1 MQWDQA
7 RLNSVK
13 APRAGAWL
21 NGIPSS
27 TGNTKLSREEFQSR
41 VGRRLGLVLCEETA
55 CPLCHQTMDRFGAHA
70 ESCVCGGDFTAKHN
84 QTNLHIYKQAKTAGA
99 MPEMEKAKLLA
110 GGSIPNLGRR
120 RPADTLLNSA
130 AGIKTGKQRNRLKV
144 ALDVGVVSPQSQS
157 HVVDAAREVLGA
169 ATSYTQQKRNH
180 QQTDALCDE
189 AGIDYQPLVFE
200 TFGGLCEEGFQTLK
214 SLNRLVAVN
223 TNASNSEVAQRFWQI
238 VSVDLQKACHRAFSK
253 RVGLRGKTLMFES
266 ASQRFL
272 RLNQD
277 ETTDDT

>member
-21 NGIPSS
+21 NGVPSS
-27 TGNTKLSREEFQSR
+27 SGNTKLSREEFQSR
-41 VGRRLGLVLCEETA
+41 VGRRLGLVLCEEMA

-70 ESCVCGGDFTAKHN
+70 GSCVCGGDFTAKHN
-84 QTNLHIYKQAKTAGA
+84 QTNMHIYKQAKTAGT

-144 ALDVGVVSPQSQS
+144 ALDVGVVSPQAQS
-157 HVVDAAREVLGA
+157 HVADAAR
-169 ATSYTQQKRNH
+169 
-180 QQTDALCDE
+180 
-189 AGIDYQPLVFE
+189 
-200 TFGGLCEEGFQTLK
+200 K
-214 SLNRLVAVN
+214 S
-223 TNASNSEVAQRFWQI
+223 
-238 VSVDLQKACHRAFSK
+238 
-253 RVGLRGKTLMFES
+253 
-266 ASQRFL
+266 
-272 RLNQD
+272 
-277 ETTDDT
+277 